1 MSLTINDLIAL
12 SHTRRVVYSGELRGV
27 RQRSRLTQGEV
38 AQACGVSIPAVSQ
51 WESGVTHPNSDN
63 ARRLS
68 SVLLALEE
76 CDAH

>member
-1 MSLTINDLIAL
+1 MSLTINDLVAL
-12 SHTRRVVYSGELRGV
+12 SHTRSVIYSGELRGV

-38 AQACGVSIPAVSQ
+38 ASAVGVSIPVCQ
-51 WESGVTHPNSDN
+51 WESGITHPNSEN

-68 SVLLALEE
+68 SVLVALEA